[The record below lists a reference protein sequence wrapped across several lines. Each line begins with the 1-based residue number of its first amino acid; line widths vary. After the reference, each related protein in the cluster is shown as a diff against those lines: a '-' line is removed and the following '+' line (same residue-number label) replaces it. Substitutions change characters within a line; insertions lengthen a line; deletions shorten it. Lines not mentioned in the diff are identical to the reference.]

1 MNGANHLAAST
12 RCGRVGSPLPAIVF
26 RQIGYRPFV
35 QPLYNI
41 SLVSVAWWPGRHNAT
56 KPPSAHSCRLMS
68 IALMSL
74 YDSCLRVLITST
86 GFSKPLTIAVEPPPA
101 ATSSRN
107 VVSIFYALRTLI
119 LQYCTYSSVFSTVC
133 TRCAVR
139 RLGYL
144 ERYIHVR
151 CAVGTVLHTYRR
163 SQAY

>member
-1 MNGANHLAAST
+1 MNGANHLTAST

-74 YDSCLRVLITST
+74 YANSCLRVLITST

-101 ATSSRN
+101 ATSSSCLLH
-107 VVSIFYALRTLI
+107 SIIFHVLPTLI
-119 LQYCTYSSVFSTVC
+119 CTLLIMCLVRYVHG
-133 TRCAVR
+133 TRYVD
-139 RLGYL
+139 L
-144 ERYIHVR
+144 
-151 CAVGTVLHTYRR
+151 GTVGY
-163 SQAY
+163 QI